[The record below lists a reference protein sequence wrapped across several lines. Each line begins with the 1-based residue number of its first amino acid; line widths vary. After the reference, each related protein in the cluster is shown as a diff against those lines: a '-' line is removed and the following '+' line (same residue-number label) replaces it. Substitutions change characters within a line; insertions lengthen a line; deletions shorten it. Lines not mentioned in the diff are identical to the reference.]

1 MDKKVKHKLVA
12 LSSAVIL
19 SVYAAG
25 YGHTQAAA
33 DLLASAEQQSVS
45 VVQSTPTPAPL
56 PVSPPLR
63 SSRFRGREAPPTVAV
78 PQQSGALSDG
88 TYSGLGTSRY
98 GNVEVSVTVKNGK
111 IANVAITR
119 CTTSYPESLIDP
131 LPAQVVAHQSAQV
144 DLVSGATYSA
154 RAFQTAVLQALQ
166 QAQKS

>member
-33 DLLASAEQQSVS
+33 DLLASSEQGPS
-45 VVQSTPTPAPL
+45 VVQSMPNPTPVPFA
-56 PVSPPLR
+56 PPLR
-63 SSRFRGREAPPTVAV
+63 SSRFRGREAPPTVVV
-78 PQQSGALSDG
+78 PQQTGPLSDG
-88 TYSGLGTSRY
+88 TYSGMGTSRY
-98 GNVEVSVTVKNGK
+98 GNVEVSVTIKSGK

-131 LPAQVVAHQSAQV
+131 LPAEVVTRQSAQV